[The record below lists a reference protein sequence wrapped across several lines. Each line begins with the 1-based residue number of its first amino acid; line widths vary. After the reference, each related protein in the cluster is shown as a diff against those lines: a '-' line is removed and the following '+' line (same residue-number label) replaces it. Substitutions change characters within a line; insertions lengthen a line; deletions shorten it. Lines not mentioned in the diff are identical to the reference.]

1 MGEREDLR
9 SDASCGRR
17 KWTIFLLC
25 LSLIIVLRVCL
36 HWCLGA
42 LGLCAESRISAS
54 SKRTGYSVPEQQKHL
69 HEGSDLQDS
78 N

>member
-1 MGEREDLR
+1 MGDREELR
-9 SDASCGRR
+9 TDASCGRR
-17 KWTIFLLC
+17 KWTAFLLR
-25 LSLIIVLRVCL
+25 LSLIIVLRVRL
-36 HWCLGA
+36 HWFLGA
-42 LGLCAESRISAS
+42 LGLCVERRISAS

>member
-1 MGEREDLR
+1 MGERKDLS
-9 SDASCGRR
+9 SDAGCGRR
-17 KWTIFLLC
+17 KWTAFLLC

-42 LGLCAESRISAS
+42 LGLCAESRTSAS
-54 SKRTGYSVPEQQKHL
+54 SKGAGCSVPEQQKHL